1 MHMHGSMTLRCFALC
16 SNKLTRSVLT
26 ALTLVHSTLWQKRKV
41 ATTLMWHVSRLF
53 VIPLRANFPLEW
65 LWGRGSAA
73 ILRGHSVCVCVCACA
88 RMCMCACSHVHV
100 CVLACSCVRACVQAC
115 MCVCVHTYMC
125 MFVYEVSMSEWETG
139 IARARVQGYRYIV
152 WIFTPGRRMRKD
164 DVGRALSRLDVS
176 RLLCFICGPPP
187 MIEDIQILLRDLGV
201 GSDCIHI
208 EKWWWQLYSA

>member
-73 ILRGHSVCVCVCACA
+73 ILRGHSVCVCVCVRAHACVCARA

-100 CVLACSCVRACVQAC
+100 CVRVCRHACVCVCTHTCACSCMKWAW
-115 MCVCVHTYMC
+115 
-125 MFVYEVSMSEWETG
+125 VS
-139 IARARVQGYRYIV
+139 
-152 WIFTPGRRMRKD
+152 
-164 DVGRALSRLDVS
+164 
-176 RLLCFICGPPP
+176 
-187 MIEDIQILLRDLGV
+187 
-201 GSDCIHI
+201 
-208 EKWWWQLYSA
+208 EKLELQEPEYKATDT